1 MSFNTI
7 RIYDG
12 GKLYDSELPDW
23 YDAAKYLSERDRL
36 DWHLALDRVLDC
48 DHSLLT
54 PKGLIDSALEIRLWS
69 SQMAGFFVLI
79 ETPLALIE
87 QVVILNS
94 RDWLPFFSQHLA
106 PIITTSSHSNVFAVH
121 EKLANAFIAW
131 AGHTDG
137 SPQNRENGH
146 RRLDQVDGPARR
158 RAQQARVTKSQA
170 HPPNESPV

>member
-7 RIYDG
+7 RIYDAG
-12 GKLYDSELPDW
+12 RFYDSELPDW

-94 RDWLPFFSQHLA
+94 KDWLPFFSQHLA
-106 PIITTSSHSNVFAVH
+106 PIITTSGHSNLSAVH
-121 EKLANAFIAW
+121 EKFANAFIAR

-137 SPQNRENGH
+137 SHQNRDNG
-146 RRLDQVDGPARR
+146 QSGVDLVDDPDRR

-170 HPPNESPV
+170 QSTIESPA

>member
-7 RIYDG
+7 RIYDAG
-12 GKLYDSELPDW
+12 RFYDSELPDW
-23 YDAAKYLSERDRL
+23 YNAAQHLSERDRL
-36 DWHLALDRVLDC
+36 DWHRALDRVLDC

-69 SQMAGFFVLI
+69 SQMAGFVVLI

-94 RDWLPFFSQHLA
+94 KDWLPFFSQHLA
-106 PIITTSSHSNVFAVH
+106 PIITTSGNSNVFAVH

-131 AGHTDG
+131 TGHSDG
-137 SPQNRENGH
+137 SHQNRDNSH
-146 RRLDQVDGPARR
+146 RGLDHVDDPARR

-170 HPPNESPV
+170 QSTIESPA

>member
-12 GKLYDSELPDW
+12 GKFYDSELPDW
-23 YDAAKYLSERDRL
+23 HDAAKYLSERDRL

-54 PKGLIDSALEIRLWS
+54 EEGKVSSALEIRVWS
-69 SQMAGFFVLI
+69 SQMAGYFVLI

-94 RDWLPFFSQHLA
+94 EDWLPFLSQFLA
-106 PIITTSSHSNVFAVH
+106 PIITSSGNRNLFALH

-137 SPQNRENGH
+137 SHQNRDNSH
-146 RRLDQVDGPARR
+146 RGLDHVDDPDHR

-170 HPPNESPV
+170 HPPNESPA